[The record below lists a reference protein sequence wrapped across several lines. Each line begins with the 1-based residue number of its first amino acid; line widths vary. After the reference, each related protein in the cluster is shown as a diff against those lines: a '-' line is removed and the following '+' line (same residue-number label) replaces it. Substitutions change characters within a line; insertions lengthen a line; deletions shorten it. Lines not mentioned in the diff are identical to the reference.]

1 MTETYEPTEPLNP
14 GGIISDSFRLMLDVP
29 GPIAVVSLLPMAAA
43 TAVMLGAVGAGF
55 AVASPS
61 DDITMMLLGGAGV
74 AMLIGVL
81 AQVFAAVFLSAA
93 VARIAIDQATGAR
106 VDVGA
111 AIRTGIRNAPLIL
124 VLSILMMIVMYLGL
138 ALLIVPGLYV
148 MGMWWLVVP
157 AVIDEKAGFG
167 ALGRSFDLTEGYRW
181 PMVGLILL
189 YLLISIIAGAVSAV
203 PGMMFGALGSTGAV
217 FTMVIDAVVN
227 AFLYALGIVTAVLAF
242 NRLRQIKEGGG
253 PGVADV
259 FA

>member
-14 GGIISDSFRLMLDVP
+14 GGIISDSFRLMLEAP
-29 GPIAVVSLLPMAAA
+29 GPIAVVSLMPMVAA
-43 TAVMLGAVGAGF
+43 TALMMAAVGAGF
-55 AVASPS
+55 AATSPS
-61 DDITMMLLGGAGV
+61 NDITMMLLGGAGI

-81 AQVFAAVFLSAA
+81 AQVLAAVFLSAA
-93 VARIAIDQATGAR
+93 VARIAIDHASGRR
-106 VDVGA
+106 VEVVA
-111 AIRTGIRNAPLIL
+111 AIQTGIRHAPLIF
-124 VLSILMMIVMYLGL
+124 VMSILMMIVMYLGL

-148 MGMWWLVVP
+148 MGMWWLVIP
-157 AVIDEKAGFG
+157 AVVDEKAGFG

-189 YLLISIIAGAVSAV
+189 YLLISIIAGAISAV
-203 PGMMFGALGSTGAV
+203 PGMMFGALGPTGAIL
-217 FTMVIDAVVN
+217 TMAIDAVVN

-259 FA
+259 FS